1 MSRSSILVT
10 DDYITIPIISIS
22 MHSIRITR
30 TADGSSA
37 GGGDLTEGV
46 TDYNVLMV
54 EGAAG
59 PLSR

>member
-1 MSRSSILVT
+1 
-10 DDYITIPIISIS
+10 